1 MRTYSG
7 SSPHARGTLGD
18 VIQLAGGRRF
28 IPAYAGNAALSAL
41 RRSWAAVHPRIRG
54 ERERAER
61 NQVVKDGSSP
71 HTRGTPGLLHHVWR
85 SGRFIPAYAGNA
97 PTSRANL
104 AASPVHPR
112 IRGERGTASMMYS
125 DDDGSSPHTRG
136 TRRID
141 LPGAREERFIPACAG
156 NAQASICCISSDF
169 GSSPHARGT
178 HPPAL
183 QHPTSGRFIPAYA
196 GNAAA
201 CSLMTGMSSVH
212 PRIRGERL
220 ASIACACTLGGS
232 SPHTRGTHF
241 Q

>member
-178 HPPAL
+178 RLAQKHVQ
-183 QHPTSGRFIPAYA
+183 QHGRFIPACA
-196 GNAAA
+196 GNALPI
-201 CSLMTGMSSVH
+201 SY
-212 PRIRGERL
+212 
-220 ASIACACTLGGS
+220 
-232 SPHTRGTHF
+232 
-241 Q
+241 